1 MTPQE
6 RARLLRP
13 QAIPLW
19 IGIIPL
25 LMFLI
30 YGLRS
35 GTGLHPA
42 LIGLAAMGAGG
53 FLTSLG
59 YHFFCRRSIPRVVIK
74 PMTFWRGF
82 AIVVP
87 ILIFTLLNLRGSSSG
102 QSLILSPNLMANP
115 IRWLRLAAQLVSG
128 TILPPQL
135 LPNGSEF
142 LQQAMFLNGSLWG
155 ALGYSVV
162 FGCAAFGFAAL
173 RQEAFDPR
181 QEPFGGSSTWP
192 FLRVL
197 IAYYYGMSLG
207 FWFGA
212 VGIWLGKAT
221 LEMASDQSGVQALI
235 TAFGISSNPNLAFTN
250 ALSMGGWLVTF
261 STLFMGRA
269 DFTVGFTDPRPEEK
283 EPDMKIKIPEL
294 PKTPEPEFDFASIG
308 HETEQ
313 IAQQFQVQLSDLAR
327 QFGFLDPIEPASSLV
342 VAAAKAS
349 LEEDE
354 KVEPPVANVIS
365 ARRPDF
371 DVSFDSAMGQ
381 LSNVYVQVSAELGS
395 MELPLT
401 DWLTMAEGSILE
413 LPRSKDNMMTLCI
426 NGKAIGHG
434 RAVSLEDHKAI
445 KVLKLSADATKNLGR

>member
-19 IGIIPL
+19 LGIAPL
-25 LMFLI
+25 LMFLV

-35 GTGLHPA
+35 DTGLHPT
-42 LIGLAAMGAGG
+42 LIGLAGMGAAG
-53 FLTSLG
+53 FLVSLS
-59 YHFFCRRSIPRVVIK
+59 YHFFCRRSIPKVVIK
-74 PMTFWRGF
+74 PLTFWRGF
-82 AIVVP
+82 LVIIP
-87 ILIFTLLNLRGSSSG
+87 ILGFTILNLRGVASG
-102 QSLILSPNLMANP
+102 QALILSPNLMANP
-115 IRWLRLAAQLVSG
+115 VRWIRLAAQLLSG
-128 TILPPQL
+128 TIVPPIAI
-135 LPNGSEF
+135 PDGSEF
-142 LQQAMFLNGSLWG
+142 VHQGMFMNGALWG
-155 ALGYSVV
+155 ALGYAVV

-181 QEPFGGSSTWP
+181 QEPFGGSTTWP

-212 VGIWLGKAT
+212 AGLWLGNAT
-221 LEMASDQSGVQALI
+221 LGAASDQAGTQALL
-235 TAFGISSNPNLAFTN
+235 TAFGLATNPNVAFTN
-250 ALSMGGWLVTF
+250 ALSMGGWLLTF
-261 STLFMGRA
+261 ATLFMGRG
-269 DFTVGFTDPRPEEK
+269 DFTVAFTDPRPEEK

-313 IAQQFQVQLSDLAR
+313 IAQQFHVQLADLAR
-327 QFGFLDPIEPASSLV
+327 QFGFLDPIEPASTLV
-342 VAAAKAS
+342 MTAAKAQA
-349 LEEDE
+349 EEDE
-354 KVEPPVANVIS
+354 KTEPALANVIS

-371 DVSFDSAMGQ
+371 DTSFDSAMGQ

-413 LPRSKDNMMTLCI
+413 LPRSKDNLMTLCI
-426 NGKAIGHG
+426 NGKAIGQG
-434 RAVSLEDHKAI
+434 RAVMLEDHKAI